1 MLNFMYLFD
10 YNASSGDQARA
21 SPMIFNAKVYSIADK
36 YDVMA
41 LKSQAKEKFE
51 KAAKSCWNMEDFP
64 PAISEVYSSTPATDR
79 GLRGL
84 VVEISCTHIDALL
97 ARQDFRNV
105 LEETVGFAADVTQF
119 MAADVTQLLASNFKE
134 YKCPNCGN
142 HWKAVLSGGSTYYCV
157 RCGGSRANWEQ
168 YVVTKS

>member
-1 MLNFMYLFD
+1 MLNFMYLFNYD
-10 YNASSGDQARA
+10 ASGGDQARA

-36 YDVMA
+36 YDVVA

-51 KAAKSCWNMEDFP
+51 KAAESCWNMEDFP

-84 VVEISCTHIDALL
+84 VVDISYTHIDALL

-105 LEETVGFAADVTQF
+105 LEETVGFAADVTQ
-119 MAADVTQLLASNFKE
+119 LIASSFKE
-134 YKCPNCGN
+134 YKCPNCAN
-142 HWKAVLSGGSTYYCV
+142 RWKAVLSGGSTYYCV

-168 YVVTKS
+168 YAVTKS

>member
-10 YNASSGDQARA
+10 YDASGSDQAQA
-21 SPMIFNAKVYSIADK
+21 SPMIFDVKVYSIADK

-41 LKSQAKEKFE
+41 LKSQAKDKFE
-51 KAAKSCWNMEDFP
+51 KVAKSCWNMGDFP

-79 GLRGL
+79 GLRDL

-105 LEETVGFAADVTQF
+105 LQETVGFAADVTQ
-119 MAADVTQLLASNFKE
+119 LIASNFKE
-134 YKCPNCGN
+134 YKCPNCTKR
-142 HWKAVLSGGSTYYCV
+142 WKAVLAGGSAYYCV
-157 RCGGSRANWEQ
+157 HCAGSRANWEQ
-168 YVVTKS
+168 YVVTES